1 MKLPLSIQIALTHLK
16 AKPRQTLIAMLGVT
30 FGISMYIAMV
40 SLMTG
45 LNDFTEQMTMAI
57 SPDIRIYNDKTEP
70 EPGIIDELFP
80 DAIKLL
86 HHPRP
91 KAESPRIRNAKQ
103 IADILR
109 QDPRVK
115 GVSAQVS
122 SQAFYNYG
130 PTQLNGNI
138 VGVDVLEEDK
148 LYHIR
153 DQMKEGKIEDLLSFP
168 DAVIMGAGLARK
180 LQVKKGDRIT
190 VTTPEGVT
198 ITLKVCGIY
207 KTGIGLV
214 DNVRAYANISTVQK
228 MLGKDA
234 SFLTDIQV
242 KLWNNTEAISLAQSW
257 ERLYGYTAEDWQTAN
272 STYLT
277 GVKIRNVMTWSVSIT
292 LLIVAGFGIY
302 NIMSMTIMN
311 KMKDIAILKAMGF
324 SDGDVLRIFLTESLS
339 LGFLGSL
346 GGLVFGFLLSL
357 LLAQVP
363 LDGGD
368 FFSLDTLPVKFDIQ
382 FYITG
387 ILFGLITP
395 ALAGY
400 LPAVKAGNM
409 DPIEI
414 LRN

>member
-1 MKLPLSIQIALTHLK
+1 MRLPLTIQIAFTHLR

-30 FGISMYIAMV
+30 FGISMYIAMI
-40 SLMTG
+40 SMMTG

-70 EPGIIDELFP
+70 EPPLIDRINPEGIR
-80 DAIKLL
+80 LL

-91 KAESPRIRNAKQ
+91 RQENPRIRNARQ
-103 IADILR
+103 IADIIR
-109 QDPRVK
+109 ARPEVK
-115 GVSAQVS
+115 GVSAQVA

-130 PTQLNGNI
+130 PVQLNGSI
-138 VGVDVLEEDK
+138 LGVDVLQEDK

-153 DQMKEGKIEDLLSFP
+153 DQMQEGKIEDLIAYP
-168 DAVIMGAGLARK
+168 DAVIMGAGLAKK
-180 LQVKKGDRIT
+180 LQVKKGDRVT
-190 VTTPEGVT
+190 VTTPEG
-198 ITLKVCGIY
+198 ITLTLKICGVY

-214 DNVRAYANISTVQK
+214 DNVRAYASTETVQK

-234 SFLTDIQV
+234 SFLTDIHI
-242 KLWNNTEAISLAQSW
+242 KLKDNTQAVALAHSLQA
-257 ERLYGYTAEDWQTAN
+257 LYGYKAEDWQTAN
-272 STYLT
+272 ATYLT
-277 GVKIRNVMTWSVSIT
+277 GVRIRNIMTWSVSIT

-324 SDGDVLRIFLTESLS
+324 SDGDVLRIFLAESLS

-346 GGLVFGFLLSL
+346 GGLLFGFILSL

-363 LDGGD
+363 LDGGE
-368 FFSLDTLPVKFDIQ
+368 FFSLDSLPVRFDIR
-382 FYITG
+382 FYFTG
-387 ILFGLITP
+387 IVFGLITP

-400 LPAVKAGNM
+400 LPALKAGNM

>member
-16 AKPRQTLIAMLGVT
+16 SKPRQTLIAMLGVT

-80 DAIKLL
+80 EAIKLL

-138 VGVDVLEEDK
+138 LGVDILEEDK

-257 ERLYGYTAEDWQTAN
+257 ERLYGYTAEDWQKAN

>member
-1 MKLPLSIQIALTHLK
+1 MKLPLSIQIALTHLR

-30 FGISMYIAMV
+30 FGISMYIAMI
-40 SLMTG
+40 SMMTG

-70 EPGIIDELFP
+70 EPGIIEQLNP
-80 DAIKLL
+80 SGINLL

-91 KAESPRIRNAKQ
+91 RAESPRVRNAKQ
-103 IADILR
+103 IASILR
-109 QDPRVK
+109 RDPRVK
-115 GVSAQVS
+115 GVSAQVG

-130 PTQLNGNI
+130 PIQLNGNI
-138 VGVDVLEEDK
+138 LGVDVLEEDK
-148 LYHIR
+148 LYQLR
-153 DQMKEGKIEDLLSFP
+153 GQMKEGRIEDLLSFP

-207 KTGIGLV
+207 KTGIGMV

-228 MLGKDA
+228 ILGKDA
-234 SFLTDIQV
+234 SFLTDIHI
-242 KLWNNTEAISLAQSW
+242 KLWNNAEAESIAQSW
-257 ERLYGYTAEDWQTAN
+257 EELYGYTAEDWRKAN
-272 STYLT
+272 STYIT

-346 GGLVFGFLLSL
+346 GGLLFGFLLSL

-368 FFSLDTLPVKFDIQ
+368 FFSLDKLPVKFDIQ

-387 ILFGLITP
+387 IIFGLITP

-400 LPAVKAGNM
+400 LPALKAGNM